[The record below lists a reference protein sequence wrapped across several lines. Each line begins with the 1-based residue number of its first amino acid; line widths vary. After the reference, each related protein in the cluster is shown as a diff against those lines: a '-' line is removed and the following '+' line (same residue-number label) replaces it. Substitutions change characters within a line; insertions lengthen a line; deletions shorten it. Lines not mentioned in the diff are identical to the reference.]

1 LAERWRKPIVPL
13 AIEPHEKEILVLPDG
28 RSHRQAMLALRPED
42 MERLRSGFACLK
54 CFEPFE
60 QAWPER
66 CHVCGAP
73 VRREQASFFARELG
87 PAMQVG
93 PRTTLEEER
102 AGLAERA
109 AKEREREEQGNGS

>member
-1 LAERWRKPIVPL
+1 LAERWRKPVVPV
-13 AIEPHEKEILVLPDG
+13 AIEPHEREVLVLPDG
-28 RSHRQAMLALRPED
+28 RSLRNALIALNPED
-42 MERLRSGFACLK
+42 VDRLRAGFVCLK

-66 CHVCGAP
+66 CPVCGAP
-73 VRREQASFFARELG
+73 VRREQARFFASEMG
-87 PAMQVG
+87 APMQIG

-109 AKEREREEQGNGS
+109 AKQREREEQDHGS

>member
-1 LAERWRKPIVPL
+1 MAERWRKPVVPI

-28 RSHRQAMLALRPED
+28 RSHRQAMLALVPED
-42 MERLRSGFACLK
+42 IDRLRAGFVCLK

-73 VRREQASFFARELG
+73 VRREQARFFASEMASS
-87 PAMQVG
+87 PMQIG

-109 AKEREREEQGNGS
+109 AKEREEQSNGS